1 MDNEIAW
8 ETREKMAK
16 EAAEYFTSLTKK
28 MGEATKS
35 PISEGLA
42 DQIQTHVTSRH
53 RWVDC

>member
-1 MDNEIAW
+1 LDNEIAW